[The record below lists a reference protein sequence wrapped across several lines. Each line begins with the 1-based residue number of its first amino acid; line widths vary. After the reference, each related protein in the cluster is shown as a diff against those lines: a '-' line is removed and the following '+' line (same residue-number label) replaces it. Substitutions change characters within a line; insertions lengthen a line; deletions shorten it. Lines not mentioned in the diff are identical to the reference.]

1 VTASF
6 FSISTYAATLG
17 QIPTVIRERDP
28 RYINLPMVA
37 VSIVNSFIWTGYS
50 VLKRDIP
57 LFMTNSLAFFFM
69 TINLI
74 FYMWAIEMISTESI
88 QSLINFSKAI
98 FPAFEDE
105 PLEDDEVIKD
115 LDADDL
121 EGNELTKAEV

>member
-1 VTASF
+1 MTASF

-28 RYINLPMVA
+28 RYINLPMVS
-37 VSIVNSFIWTGYS
+37 VSLVNSVIWTAYAL
-50 VLKRDIP
+50 LKKDIP
-57 LFMTNSLAFFFM
+57 LFMTNALAFCFM

-88 QSLINFSKAI
+88 QSLISFSQAI
-98 FPAFEDE
+98 FPAFEDGL
-105 PLEDDEVIKD
+105 LEEDEMIKD
-115 LDADDL
+115 LDGDDL

>member
-1 VTASF
+1 MTASF
-6 FSISTYAATLG
+6 FSISTYGATLG

-37 VSIVNSFIWTGYS
+37 VSIVNSVIWTAYS

-88 QSLINFSKAI
+88 QSLINFFQSV
-98 FPAFEDE
+98 FPAFDE
-105 PLEDDEVIKD
+105 ELLEDDDITKD

-121 EGNELTKAEV
+121 EGNNLTKAEV